1 MVTLRVSLLIP
12 VNSFSALPTR
22 LVLVPIFAGGKIEQ
36 ERSDEGDKMCLRS
49 RVTDC
54 DWFSMVLGHANTHSI
69 RFFGS
74 FDVFVHASDKRAS
87 EEVSLSD

>member
-1 MVTLRVSLLIP
+1 MVTLRASFLIP
-12 VNSFSALPTR
+12 LISFSSNNCR
-22 LVLVPIFAGGKIEQ
+22 RKIEQ
-36 ERSDEGDKMCLRS
+36 ERSDEGDKMCIRF

-54 DWFSMVLGHANTHSI
+54 DWFSMVLGHVNTHSI